1 MTVARRLIL
10 SIVGFSIVVTLLSTA
25 TQLYIDYRSELTV
38 IQSRIDEVEK
48 NQLNNLTYNIWVL
61 DDEQIRIFLQGLVN
75 SPYIEYASITDENEI
90 RWVEGE
96 IQSKQ
101 FVDRTLPLRLDNDGQ
116 TFDLGNIRI
125 VAGLNTVFDTL
136 RSRAFIILGSNA
148 VVISLIAGFFLVVFQ
163 LQISR
168 HLLTLSNFARNI
180 NLEGDQPDLS
190 LTRNHNPEKLDEL
203 DDVVS
208 ALNLMRFNIDTSY
221 SALRESEQ
229 YNRMLFEHSPIGL
242 ALNNQDGS
250 FINVNPAFTKI
261 VSYSQE
267 ELSKL
272 SIWDL
277 VVNENNKNLP
287 SPGPSTL
294 SENEI
299 LDKNG
304 NIIPIQLSYHTL
316 ERAGERYMGV
326 SIEDIS
332 ERKRSELA
340 LAKSE
345 EQLRQSE
352 KMRAVGELTGG
363 VAHDFNNLLAIVLG
377 NAEIV
382 EEMLED
388 GAPEKPHLKTLISAA
403 LRGAELTRQL
413 LAFSRKQMLNPKVT
427 DLTDLVDRMAGMLTR
442 VLGESIEVKTFGE
455 SDLWNCNVDQGQ
467 LENAIINLAI
477 NARDAINQIP
487 NRSGILTIEIANAFV
502 DEDMAEGH
510 DEVVPGEYVMLCIAD
525 NGSGMPREI
534 LERIFEPFFTTKQ
547 VGEGTGLGL
556 SMIYGFVRQS
566 GGHVIVYSEENVGTN
581 VKLYLPR
588 AHGSHTRKEEDM
600 TDQQLKTGSETILVL
615 EDDPDV
621 RELTVLQLKS
631 LGYQV
636 LQAHD
641 GNSALAVLDQET
653 GIDLLLSDV
662 VLPGG
667 LRGPEVAIKARETK
681 PHLNVLFMSGY
692 TQNALESHSEL
703 GDAALLLNKP
713 FRKKDLAEKIREAID
728 G

>member
-10 SIVGFSIVVTLLSTA
+10 FIVGFSIVVTLLSTA

-38 IQSRIDEVEK
+38 IQSRIDEIEK

-61 DDEQIRIFLQGLVN
+61 DDEQIRIFLKGLVN
-75 SPYIEYASITDENEI
+75 SPYIEYVSITDENEI

-101 FVDRTLPLRLDNDGQ
+101 FIDRALPLHLDNDGQ
-116 TFDLGNIRI
+116 IFNLGSIRI

-136 RSRAFIILGSNA
+136 RSRALIILASNA
-148 VVISLIAGFFLVVFQ
+148 VVISLIAGFFLFVFQ

-180 NLEGDQPDLS
+180 KLEGDQPDLS
-190 LTRNHNPEKLDEL
+190 LSRNRNHDKPDEL

-208 ALNLMRFNIDTSY
+208 ALNSMRFNIETSY
-221 SALRESEQ
+221 AALRESEQ

-242 ALNNQDGS
+242 ALNYQDGS
-250 FINVNPAFTKI
+250 FVNVNPAFTKI
-261 VSYSQE
+261 VGYSPD
-267 ELSKL
+267 ELLKL

-277 VVNENNKNLP
+277 IPRENKDGTP
-287 SPGPSTL
+287 SNGPSIL
-294 SENEI
+294 SEIEI

-304 NIIPIQLSYHTL
+304 KTIPVQFSYHTL
-316 ERAGERYMGV
+316 ERAGERYIGV

-332 ERKRSELA
+332 KRKMSEIA

-377 NAEIV
+377 NAELV
-382 EEMLED
+382 DEMLDEN
-388 GAPEKPHLKTLISAA
+388 GPEKPHIQTLMKAA
-403 LRGAELTRQL
+403 MRGAELTRQL

-427 DLTDLVDRMAGMLTR
+427 DLTELVDRMAEMLTR
-442 VLGESIEVKTFGE
+442 VLGESIEVKTFYKT
-455 SDLWNCNVDQGQ
+455 DVWNCNIDQGQ
-467 LENAIINLAI
+467 LENAILNLAI

-487 NRSGILTIEIANAFV
+487 NRSGKLTIEIANAVV
-502 DEDMAEGH
+502 DEEMAAKH
-510 DEVVPGEYVMLCIAD
+510 DEVVSGEYVTLCITD
-525 NGSGMPREI
+525 NGTGMPKEI

-588 AHGSHTRKEEDM
+588 AHGSHSRKEEDM
-600 TDQQLKTGSETILVL
+600 NDQQLKTGNETILVL

-641 GNSALAVLDQET
+641 GHSALEVLDQES

-681 PHLNVLFMSGY
+681 PNLNVLFMSGY

-703 GDAALLLNKP
+703 GEAALLLNKP